1 MRWFWIDRFTKF
13 VSGKCAEAVKNV
25 SLADEVTDEYAP
37 GRPLYPSSM
46 IIEGMAQ
53 AGGILLD
60 QMHGFSGRVVLAKVS
75 KAEFMFEAM
84 PGDQLN
90 FRVDID
96 VIQKGGGGALVK
108 GTVHKGDQL
117 QANID
122 LMFAILGIDDD
133 RFANVQ
139 LFEPAD
145 FCRMIRLLR
154 TFQVGVNEDGT
165 PIEVPPH
172 MLEAEKAYLKME
184 WA

>member
-13 VSGKCAEAVKNV
+13 VSGQYAEAVKNV

-53 AGGILLD
+53 AGGLLLD
-60 QMHGFSGRVVLAKVS
+60 QMHDFSGRVVLAKVG

-84 PGDQLN
+84 PGDQLD
-90 FRVDID
+90 FRVDIED
-96 VIQKGGGGALVK
+96 IEEDAAFVK
-108 GTVHKGDQL
+108 GTVHKGDKL

-122 LMFAILGIDDD
+122 LMFAILGTNDK

-165 PIEVPPH
+165 PIKVPQH

>member
-1 MRWFWIDRFTKF
+1 MRWFWIDRFTEF
-13 VSGKCAEAVKNV
+13 VSGKYATAVKNV

-53 AGGILLD
+53 AGGLLLD
-60 QMHGFSGRVVLAKVS
+60 QMHGFSGRVVLAKVI
-75 KAEFMFEAM
+75 KAEFATESM
-84 PGDQLN
+84 PGDQLD

-96 VIQKGGGGALVK
+96 VIQKGGAFVK
-108 GTVHKGDQL
+108 GTVNRNGEMH
-117 QANID
+117 ANID
-122 LMFAILGIDDD
+122 LMFAILGTDDN
-133 RFANVQ
+133 RFSGVE

-154 TFQVGVNEDGT
+154 TFEVGVNEDGT
-165 PIEVPPH
+165 PIEVPEH

-184 WA
+184 WGS

>member
-1 MRWFWIDRFTKF
+1 
-13 VSGKCAEAVKNV
+13 
-25 SLADEVTDEYAP
+25 
-37 GRPLYPSSM
+37 
-46 IIEGMAQ
+46 MAT
-53 AGGILLD
+53 
-60 QMHGFSGRVVLAKVS
+60 RKY
-75 KAEFMFEAM
+75 
-84 PGDQLN
+84 
-90 FRVDID
+90 FRVDIED
-96 VIQKGGGGALVK
+96 IEEDGAFLK
-108 GTVHKGDQL
+108 GTVHKGDKL

-122 LMFAILGIDDD
+122 LMFAILGTNDK

-165 PIEVPPH
+165 PIKVPQH

>member
-1 MRWFWIDRFTKF
+1 MRWFWIDRFTEF
-13 VSGKCAEAVKNV
+13 VSGKYATAVKNV

-53 AGGILLD
+53 SGGLLLD
-60 QMHGFSGRVVLAKVS
+60 QMHGFSGRVVLAKVI
-75 KAEFMFEAM
+75 KAEFFAEAM
-84 PGDQLN
+84 PGDRLDL
-90 FRVDID
+90 RVDID
-96 VIQKGGGGALVK
+96 VIQDGGAFVK
-108 GTVHKGDQL
+108 GTVHRGDQL

-122 LMFAILGIDDD
+122 LMFAILGTNDQ
-133 RFANVQ
+133 RFAKVQ

-165 PIEVPPH
+165 PIKVPQH
-172 MLEAEKAYLKME
+172 MLDAEKAYLNME
-184 WA
+184 WK